1 MADIPYTIRFSH
13 RRTVGI
19 HVHRDGSV
27 EVRAPYGTPESTIR
41 RIVAE
46 KKDWIRD
53 TVTRVIDEGLAEPA
67 PANRY
72 FDGALFPLHG
82 GAAELMLTE
91 IPDAGDSIVVALHPD
106 MRRTILAVRGT
117 NLSSERVQAA
127 IDAWGRKY
135 AKAYLEARVRQYAE
149 KLDVEIGRIT
159 IRETKT
165 RWGSCTADGN
175 LNFHWKLI
183 LLSKSICDYVIVH
196 ELCHRFEMNHSKA
209 FWGNVAAVFPD
220 YKDRRKKLK
229 EIEKRILSW

>member
-1 MADIPYTIRFSH
+1 MAEKERYSVVFSN
-13 RRTVGI
+13 RKTVGI
-19 HVHRDGSV
+19 GISKDGRLT
-27 EVRAPYGTPESTIR
+27 VRAPYGTSRLTIE
-41 RIVAE
+41 RILRE
-46 KKDWIRD
+46 KEDWIRKSME
-53 TVTRVIDEGLAEPA
+53 RVMEEARQNNA
-67 PANRY
+67 PSDRY

-82 GAAELMLTE
+82 GAAELMLRE
-91 IPDAGDSIVVALHPD
+91 VPDADSIIVSLRPD
-106 MRRTILAVRGT
+106 VRGT
-117 NLSSERVQAA
+117 LLSVRGSNLTPERVQEA
-127 IDAWGRKY
+127 IDVWGRKY

-183 LLSKSICDYVIVH
+183 LLPKSICDYVIVH

-209 FWGNVAAVFPD
+209 FWANVAAVFPD